1 MANPTSVLAVNR
13 KKMEIENVVLVL
25 FTRVDIYI
33 IITEFYVLYSIDRYR
48 DMGIPLIGVSTGIA
62 YKLHGSN

>member
-1 MANPTSVLAVNR
+1 MLFWSV
-13 KKMEIENVVLVL
+13 